1 MEGIKHIVEC
11 RCILSQF
18 RSWADPPLHKFIAF
32 SIIDSEDNVTESLV
46 KCNNCGI
53 THKIMDLCKTQ
64 ILEKSDDWQTV
75 NKEDIR
81 LSLNPGLREILDS
94 YDVDLP
100 TWQMAQW
107 IVDNSRW
114 GERMILSKK
123 DYEDRIEGK
132 ILIFKELNQY
142 RIETFLEDKHG
153 L

>member
-123 DYEDRIEGK
+123 R
-132 ILIFKELNQY
+132 L
-142 RIETFLEDKHG
+142 
-153 L
+153 